1 MKTPAQPIAP
11 VPLLTLAV
19 LLAVSTAARSAPA
32 PPPIPL
38 DPATLVAHNV
48 KADTADYLGRKAVR
62 LTVEPTSNQG
72 AGFAVLPG
80 TDFQDGTI
88 EADLAVKITTPP
100 AVRMPGFTGIAFR
113 VKPDGSEYEVFYL
126 RPKNALAGD
135 QAMRN
140 HAVQYCAEPDSGW
153 YRLRREWPFVYE
165 SYADIEPQTWIHLR
179 IVVVGR
185 SAQLYLNESPKP
197 ALVVDGL
204 KSANLHGGI
213 ALWGYAGE
221 ESYFSDIR
229 VTPSPAAP
237 IKNGSDAA
245 GTWDLHFGSDAGR
258 FDGSLKLARDGNKL
272 TGSWTGALG
281 ENQPVSGTWRD
292 GFIRLSFDGEWPK
305 DSQDGAPGPVTVF
318 IEGWVDDAS
327 AGGRMRVAGRAD
339 GPWTA
344 ERTAQRQPQ

>member
-1 MKTPAQPIAP
+1 MKLPSQPIAP
-11 VPLLTLAV
+11 GSLVTLAV
-19 LLAVSTAARSAPA
+19 VFAFCAHGRSAPA
-32 PPPIPL
+32 PPSLPL
-38 DPATLVAHNV
+38 DPATLIAHNV
-48 KADTADYLGRKAVR
+48 KAETADYLGRKSVR
-62 LTVEPTSNQG
+62 LTVDSPSNNGG

-100 AVRMPGFTGIAFR
+100 GVRMPGFIGIAFR
-113 VKPDGSEYEVFYL
+113 IKPDASEYEVFYL

-165 SYADIEPQTWIHLR
+165 SYADIQPETWIHLR
-179 IVVVGR
+179 IVVAGR
-185 SAQLYLNESPKP
+185 AAQLYLNGSPKP
-197 ALVVDGL
+197 ALLVDGL

-221 ESYFSDIR
+221 ESYFSNVR
-229 VTPSPAAP
+229 VTPSPPAP
-237 IKNGSDAA
+237 IRNGSDAA
-245 GTWDLHFGSDAGR
+245 GTWDVHFSSDAGR

-272 TGSWTGALG
+272 SGNWTGAFG
-281 ENQPVSGTWRD
+281 ENQPISGTWRD

-305 DSQDGAPGPVTVF
+305 SSQDGAPGPVTVF
-318 IEGWVDDAS
+318 LEGWIDDAS

-344 ERTAQRQPQ
+344 ERTAQRQP